1 MTIVQTTTDRVKE
14 KMVNIILISNLIKNF
29 KIKDG
34 TVPVLR
40 GIELKI
46 TRGEFIG
53 IIGPS
58 GSGKTTLMAIL
69 GGLLSPTDGS
79 VEING
84 IQLETLSKSALA
96 DFRLHNIGF
105 VFQSRNLIP
114 TLTALENVEVPLV
127 LAKIPLIER
136 KQKALDLLRQ
146 VNLESKKDH
155 LPDELSGGEQQRVA
169 VVRALANDPEVILA
183 DEPTG
188 SLDSLTGSEIIHLLK
203 ELAHQNGKTILMV
216 SHDPAHLSE
225 FDRVLKIENG
235 HIFSVEV

>member
-188 SLDSLTGSEIIHLLK
+188 SLDSMTGSEIIHLLK

>member
-14 KMVNIILISNLIKNF
+14 KIDNIILISNLIKNF

-188 SLDSLTGSEIIHLLK
+188 SLDSMTGSEIIHLLK
-203 ELAHQNGKTILMV
+203 ELAHQNGKTNLMV